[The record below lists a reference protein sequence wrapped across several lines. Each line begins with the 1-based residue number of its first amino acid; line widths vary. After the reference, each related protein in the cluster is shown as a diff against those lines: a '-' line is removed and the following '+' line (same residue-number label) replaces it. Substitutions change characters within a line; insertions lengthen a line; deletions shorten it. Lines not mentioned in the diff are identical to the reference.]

1 MRLPKLLPVLLVVL
15 SAGFVFSGCQDAED
29 VTNPGAEA
37 VTEPSPEFMA
47 ALAKEIE
54 SEDDAVR
61 KGVEGP
67 QSASGGGLNLIT
79 GPTVITS
86 PGYYRVAN
94 DFSASEDGIVVQSNW
109 VWLDLGDRTITGPGN
124 KAGRGIVLD
133 DVKHV
138 LVSGGELETFGIG
151 VALLGTTKSCVRR
164 VDVEGGDEFADP
176 GAGNPPQIGILLVNS
191 YRNSVRRNE
200 LEGINLGIFV
210 RGAGSFE
217 NRIARNSVVGGVNGL
232 LGICYNPAMGEGPAG
247 PQRDVVT
254 ANFLCGFGGG
264 IQTSAES
271 VENRFR
277 FNTIR
282 YFSFAWE
289 DLNGSN
295 IFSDNNTAQIAT
307 VADCNGGDD

>member
-1 MRLPKLLPVLLVVL
+1 MRQSKSLCAFLVVL
-15 SAGFVFSGCQDAED
+15 AGFALSGCQDAED
-29 VTNPGAEA
+29 VTNPSAEVA
-37 VTEPSPEFMA
+37 TEPSPEFMA
-47 ALAKEIE
+47 ALTREIE
-54 SEDDAVR
+54 SEDDAIT
-61 KGVEGP
+61 KNGDALQATNG
-67 QSASGGGLNLIT
+67 SGLGTIT

-94 DFSASEDGIVVQSNW
+94 DFSASEDAIVVRSDW
-109 VWLDLGDRTITGPGN
+109 VWLDLGHRTITGPGN

-133 DVKHV
+133 DVEHV
-138 LVSGGELETFGIG
+138 LVSGGDLETFGIG

-164 VDVEGGDEFADP
+164 VDVDGGDEFADP

-210 RGAGSFE
+210 RGGGSFE
-217 NRIARNSVVGGVNGL
+217 NRIAWNSVIGGANGL

-247 PQRDVVT
+247 PQRDVVS
-254 ANFLCGFGGG
+254 ANLLCGFGGG

-282 YFSFAWE
+282 YFSFAYE
-289 DLNGSN
+289 DFNGSN